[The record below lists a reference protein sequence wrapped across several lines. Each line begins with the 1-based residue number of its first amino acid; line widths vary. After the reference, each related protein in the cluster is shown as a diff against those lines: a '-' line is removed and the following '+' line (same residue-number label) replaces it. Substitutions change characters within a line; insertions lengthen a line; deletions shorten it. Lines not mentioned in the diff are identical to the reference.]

1 VWLQNFNI
9 SGPFPKSIENLR
21 QALRSNDV
29 PELQELTHD
38 LAKLN
43 VEVNDAAAGDNDGD
57 RPSKRIRLDSS
68 IPKSWQEE
76 KYSELV
82 KATAE
87 ILSSDNR
94 HLVEALVDNAM

>member
-1 VWLQNFNI
+1 MWLQNFNI
-9 SGPFPKSIENLR
+9 NGPFPKSIDDL
-21 QALRSNDV
+21 QLALKSNNV

-38 LAKLN
+38 LARLN
-43 VEVNDAAAGDNDGD
+43 IDVNDAATSDNDDD

-94 HLVEALVDNAM
+94 HLMETLVDNAM

>member
-1 VWLQNFNI
+1 MWLQNFNI
-9 SGPFPKSIENLR
+9 NGPFPKSIEDLHL
-21 QALRSNDV
+21 ALRSNNV

-38 LAKLN
+38 LARLN
-43 VEVNDAAAGDNDGD
+43 INVDDATGGDNDDD

-94 HLVEALVDNAM
+94 HLVETLVDNAM